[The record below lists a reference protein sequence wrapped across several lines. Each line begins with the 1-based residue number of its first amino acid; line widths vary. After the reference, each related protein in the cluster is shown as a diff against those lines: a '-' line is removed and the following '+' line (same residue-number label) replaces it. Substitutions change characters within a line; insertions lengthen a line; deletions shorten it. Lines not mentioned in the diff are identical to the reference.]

1 MCSESDYSLKTRIST
16 ITMKRFLLIYL
27 CVILYSC
34 GGKKNEQT
42 VPDRA
47 SVIYKKD
54 TSEKK
59 TSSEPPRPPI
69 INIQDTIALKR
80 IVLVV
85 RDSASNSQRIG
96 TKLSR
101 IYDSYL
107 PAFCLKNK
115 IRKTGP
121 RMAWYKSSKAP
132 FFFEAGFSVDKKPAR
147 LEKNMSLKNIG
158 GDSAVVAHY
167 YGPYESTYLAYQ
179 AITDW
184 MHDYHKKSSAPPYEV
199 YIGDPFDEK
208 GKRSDPYKILTEIIF
223 PRK

>member
-1 MCSESDYSLKTRIST
+1 
-16 ITMKRFLLIYL
+16 MKWPELLLLVLFLYG
-27 CVILYSC
+27 C
-34 GGKKNEQT
+34 GGNKIEQT
-42 VPDRA
+42 EPDRA

-59 TSSEPPRPPI
+59 PSSEPARPPI
-69 INIQDTIALKR
+69 INIQDTIAIKR
-80 IVLVV
+80 TVIVV
-85 RDSASNSQRIG
+85 RDSASSSQRIG
-96 TKLSR
+96 MKLSR
-101 IYDSYL
+101 IFDSYL

-115 IRKTGP
+115 IKKNGP
-121 RMAWYKSSKAP
+121 RIAWYKSSKAP

-147 LEKNMSLKNIG
+147 LEKNMSIKNIG

-179 AITDW
+179 AINEW
-184 MHDYHKKSSAPPYEV
+184 MHDNRKKSSAAPYEV

-208 GKRSDPYKILTEIIF
+208 GKRLDSYKILTEIVF